1 MKLSNIA
8 QNWDRSKKNTYV
20 LGGND
25 FDGFLRL
32 DIGEPWFPL
41 TPNLENL
48 LKKLSVDDF
57 KKRPDINCLKLRK
70 AGSKF
75 WNIPAENIAVTNGSD
90 QLIWLLPRL
99 FMNPGDNAIVINP
112 TFFLFS
118 ESVKRAGGKILSLT
132 ALSNNGFAITDQ
144 LVSDIISLSNKNSAR
159 IIWLCNPNNPTGKSV
174 SLEKV
179 KRIAKNTTALVV
191 VDEAFFDISDLPP
204 TESAKTLIKDHKN
217 ILVLKTLSKTFGL
230 SNVRVGFALA
240 SKELIHTLEDWRLP
254 FEVSNTS
261 QEVGSIILG
270 DITHWEKMKRT
281 ILNERTWLINK
292 IGSTKDIELIP
303 TTTTIFLMRH
313 KNKNL
318 FNMLLNQKILA
329 ADFNNCE
336 GIENLGFI
344 RISTQDRANNER
356 LIDALSRI

>member
-1 MKLSNIA
+1 MKVSRIA
-8 QNWDRSKKNTYV
+8 QNWEKSKKNTYV
-20 LGGND
+20 LGGNS

-41 TPNLENL
+41 TSNLEQM
-48 LKKLSVDDF
+48 LKNLSVDDL
-57 KKRPDINCLKLRK
+57 KKRPDIHCLKLRN
-70 AGSKF
+70 AASRF
-75 WNIPAENIAVTNGSD
+75 WGVPSENVAVANGSD
-90 QLIWLLPRL
+90 QFIWLLPRL
-99 FMNPGDNAIVINP
+99 FMNPGDSAIVINP

-118 ESVKRAGGKILSLT
+118 ESVKRAGGKILSLVT
-132 ALSNNGFAITDQ
+132 SSNSDFIVTDQ
-144 LVSDIISLSNKNSAR
+144 LVSDIISLSNDNSAR

-179 KRIAKNTTALVV
+179 RRIAKNSKALVV
-191 VDEAFFDISDLPP
+191 VDEAFFDISDLPS
-204 TESAKTLIKDHKN
+204 TESAKTLIKNHEN

-240 SKELIHTLEDWRLP
+240 SKELIHTLDDWRLP
-254 FEVSNTS
+254 FEVSSIS
-261 QEVGSIILG
+261 QEVGSVILSN
-270 DITHWEKMKRT
+270 TFHWEKIKQAMLK
-281 ILNERTWLINK
+281 EREWLINK
-292 IGSTKDIELIP
+292 IRAIEDIELVP

-336 GIENLGFI
+336 GIENLGFV
-344 RISTQDRANNER
+344 RISVQNRANNEK
-356 LIDALSRI
+356 LINALNRI

>member
-8 QNWDRSKKNTYV
+8 HNWDRSKKNTYV
-20 LGGND
+20 MGGND

-41 TPNLENL
+41 TPDLENTIN
-48 LKKLSVDDF
+48 KLSVDDF
-57 KKRPDINCLKLRK
+57 KKRPDIQFLKLRSG
-70 AGSKF
+70 ASKF
-75 WNIPAENIAVTNGSD
+75 WNVPAENIAVANGSD
-90 QLIWLLPRL
+90 QIIWLLPRL

-132 ALSNNGFAITDQ
+132 TLSDSDFAITDQ
-144 LVSDIISLSNKNSAR
+144 LVSDIISLSNENSAR

-179 KRIAKNTTALVV
+179 RRIAKNTTALVV
-191 VDEAFFDISDLPP
+191 VDEAFFDISDLPS
-204 TESAKTLIKDHKN
+204 TESAKTIIKNHKN

-230 SNVRVGFALA
+230 NNVRVGFALA
-240 SKELIHTLEDWRLP
+240 SKELIHTLEGWQLP
-254 FEVSNTS
+254 FEVSNIS
-261 QEVGSIILG
+261 QEIGSVILG

-281 ILNERTWLINK
+281 ILNERQWLINK
-292 IGSTKDIELIP
+292 IGATEDIELIP
-303 TTTTIFLMRH
+303 TTTTIFIMRH

-329 ADFNNCE
+329 ADFNNCK
-336 GIENLGFI
+336 GIENLGFV
-344 RISTQDRANNER
+344 RVSVQNRVNNER
-356 LIDALSRI
+356 LINALNS